1 MESGRKFKII
11 SQLSEGTFGRVY
23 KANMISGNNFSK
35 VVALKILHG
44 RWQDHEEIVQR
55 SRDEARVLGLLRHPN
70 IVKVEDLIT
79 IEQKCAVVMEF
90 LDGIDLKT
98 LITFANDKEILL
110 PVRVTLDIMLFVTRA
125 LEAAYH
131 RPVGENNQNPLEL
144 IHRDIKPAN
153 IMLTTDGEVKV
164 LDFGTARATFGT
176 REAQTQAL
184 AFGSQAYMAPERMLQ
199 EEDTFYGDVFSLAV
213 TFYEVLTTRRFGK
226 IPLRP
231 EKYDRDIKKKLS
243 RIQLPHLQDQ
253 TVVQGIIRLL
263 DDMLGWEPTERP
275 DLKETRRRIQEL
287 AGMINDGSLHIYCED
302 MIVQIRNTQQVQPK
316 DTDPLV
322 GRELSE
328 DSSQAYPM
336 NNNDNSQI
344 SPQLADD
351 IYQTGDIDKSIRS
364 NTFSQPSG
372 IIQNSPITFG
382 SRDNLKPIREQE
394 ITQTELDGV
403 ANRLQSSSFQSMD
416 DISNIQSESMEP
428 VEKTIWG
435 LNTNQFSDASLEVDQ
450 ESSEKSDISTLQ
462 VKTPQEIQEYKRLAQ
477 QNSKPNPFVST
488 SDTNVVKSEISSIQS
503 HTNNVQGNNLADDIT
518 DPNPLPPPT
527 PLLSSTNKKNE
538 SNTKNKIILF
548 GVVGLVLLIA
558 IIGIAIGLK
567 SNNNA
572 VEVDPSEFDLD
583 TKVSKESSVEGG
595 KISLKT
601 KVRSDKKRVLV
612 ILSKIEP
619 DLLDS
624 SNVLIQIGSGTTEW
638 TGKRDLYLQEA
649 PIGLYQITI
658 GDNDYSI
665 DVQKDSCTWI
675 FSGNNWSEQCDG

>member
-488 SDTNVVKSEISSIQS
+488 SDTNVVNSEISSIQS